1 MLDFLKKRKPQDL
14 RIIPEPQQ
22 ELKLSVRQRA
32 LNTFSNIEGLDD
44 IKEMMLRA
52 LESPER
58 AHTLL
63 IGPPACAK
71 SLFMLEIEK
80 GMQSEVYYTEG
91 AATTKAGLQKFIGE
105 NQHKEIIIIDE
116 IDKMPLQHQEGLLTM
131 MERGE
136 FTTTKVRN
144 TQTVKANMVIFA
156 TSNSTERLSKP
167 LLSRFTVFEIPEYTY
182 EEFEAISIRI
192 IKKLP
197 HKVVIQIASS
207 VWNAGSKDIRD
218 VLKIAKLCNPSD
230 GDEDIASLIS
240 IHQKYRKT
248 GREYN

>member
-1 MLDFLKKRKPQDL
+1 MFDFLKKNKTRGL
-14 RIIPEPQQ
+14 HIIQEPQQ
-22 ELKLSVRQRA
+22 ELKLTVRQRA

-44 IKEMMLRA
+44 VKEMMLRA

-71 SLFMLEIEK
+71 SLFMLEIQN
-80 GMQSEVYYTEG
+80 GMQFEVYFTKG
-91 AATTKAGLQKFIGE
+91 AATTKAGLQNFIAE
-105 NQHKEIIIIDE
+105 NPHKEIIIIDE
-116 IDKMPLQHQEGLLTM
+116 IDKMSVQHQEGLLTM

-182 EEFEAISIRI
+182 EEFEAISVRI
-192 IKKLP
+192 INKLP
-197 HKVVIQIASS
+197 QNTIIQIASS
-207 VWNAGSKDIRD
+207 VWKTGSKDIRD

-230 GDEDIASLIS
+230 SEQDINRLIS

-248 GREYN
+248 GKEYN

>member
-1 MLDFLKKRKPQDL
+1 VFDFLKKNKQQDL
-14 RIIPEPQQ
+14 HTISEPQQ
-22 ELKLSVRQRA
+22 ELKLTTRQRA
-32 LNTFSNIEGLDD
+32 LHTFSNIEGLDD

-52 LESPER
+52 LESSER

-63 IGPPACAK
+63 VGPPACAK
-71 SLFMLEIEK
+71 SLFMLEIQN
-80 GMQSEVYYTEG
+80 GMQYEVYFTGG
-91 AATTKAGLQKFIGE
+91 AATTKAGLQKFIAE
-105 NQHKEIIIIDE
+105 NPHKEIIIIDE

-136 FTTTKVRN
+136 FTSTKVRN

-182 EEFEAISIRI
+182 EEFEAISVRI

-197 HKVVIQIASS
+197 QNTIIQIASS
-207 VWNAGSKDIRD
+207 VWKTGSRDIRD
-218 VLKIAKLCNPSD
+218 VLKIAKLCNSTD
-230 GDEDIASLIS
+230 TEEDINRLIS

-248 GREYN
+248 GKEYN